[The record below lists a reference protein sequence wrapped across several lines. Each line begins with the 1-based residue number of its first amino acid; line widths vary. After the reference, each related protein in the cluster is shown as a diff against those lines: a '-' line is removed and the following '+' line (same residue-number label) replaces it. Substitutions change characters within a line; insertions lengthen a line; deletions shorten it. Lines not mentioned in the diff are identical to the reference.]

1 MSGRRTILTVA
12 PYAAWIA
19 LMLLLPATASSYA
32 VRTAVSAWFLLALIF
47 LERVRPVPTLAQF
60 AIGLVAGIGVYWLWT
75 APEAF
80 EWYRRWCVLGSSAA
94 TDRSPYDPAVCGW
107 PLTLV
112 RLFGSAVIIAAAEE
126 LFFRSF
132 LYRRLQKSDWTSV
145 DPRRLDLSAFLWTVG
160 LFALEHDRI
169 VVGAL
174 AGVVYGFV
182 YIRRGLGA
190 AVVAHAATNLALGL
204 EVIRSGAWGYW

>member
-1 MSGRRTILTVA
+1 MSRRTLLTIA
-12 PYAAWIA
+12 PYAAWMA
-19 LMLLLPATASSYA
+19 LMLSLPATAGAYA
-32 VRTAVSAWFLLALIF
+32 VRTAVSAWFLVMLIF

-60 AIGLVAGIGVYWLWT
+60 ANGLVAGILVYWLWT
-75 APEAF
+75 APESF

-94 TDRSPYDPAVCGW
+94 TDPSPYDPAVCGW

-112 RLFGSAVIIAAAEE
+112 RLFGSAVVIAAAEE

-174 AGVVYGFV
+174 AGAVYGFV